1 MGHGHPTRSLTG
13 QPLPGPRTSSRPP
26 SCKKHSVS
34 TTSRGIVIAG
44 GGLAAVR
51 TAEQLRKSGYQ
62 GPVVVVSD
70 EQHLPYDRPPLSKDV
85 LHDSGKGVGDVIA
98 DVTLKPAEF
107 YSDND
112 IALLRGA
119 AAGSLD
125 TAARTVTLAD
135 GMVLDYDELVIATGL
150 VPKRIPSFPDL
161 AGIRVLRSMD
171 DALDLREHAASA
183 RRAVIIGAGF
193 IGCEVAASLR
203 KLGVDVVLVEPQPAP
218 LAGVLGQRIGEL
230 VARLHRAEGVD
241 VRTGVGVA
249 EVFGTGGQERSDS
262 GEEHG
267 GQERSDSG
275 EEHGGQ
281 ERSDSGEEHGGQ
293 ERSDS
298 GGEHGGQERSDSGE
312 ENRDHVAAVELTDG
326 SVIDADLVVVGVGS
340 RPATDWLVGSGVSLD
355 NGVLCDEVG
364 RTSEPHVWALGDV
377 ASWRDAGGHQVRVE
391 HWSNV
396 ADQARVLVSAM
407 LGQDAPSVVVVPYF
421 WSDQYDVKI
430 QCLGEP
436 QAGDEV
442 HVVEDDGRKFL
453 AYYER
458 DGVLT
463 GVVGGG
469 MPGKVMKARAK
480 IAAGAPIS
488 DVLG

>member
-262 GEEHG
+262 G
-267 GQERSDSG
+267 
-275 EEHGGQ
+275 
-281 ERSDSGEEHGGQ
+281 
-293 ERSDS
+293 
-298 GGEHGGQERSDSGE
+298 GEHGGQERSDSGE